1 MQTRSGKT
9 YTNSAAEKNKA
20 KVDINIDNRAN
31 NTCDYGLQPKR
42 RIISNELAR
51 FMGKPAGSEMR
62 FTEVVLYIRH
72 YINNNNL
79 ANPTNGRIINPD
91 KKLATLLKLNKN
103 DELTQ
108 FNFSRYLKQHLL

>member
-9 YTNSAAEKNKA
+9 YANSSSEKNKA
-20 KVDINIDNRAN
+20 KMEINNRAN
-31 NTCDYGLQPKR
+31 NTCACGLQPRR

-62 FTEVVLYIRH
+62 YIELVAYIRE
-72 YINNNNL
+72 YINTNNL
-79 ANPTNGRIINPD
+79 SNPTNSRIINPD
-91 KKLATLLKLNKN
+91 KRLATLLKINKN

-108 FNFSRYLKQHLL
+108 FNFPRYLKQHLL

>member
-9 YTNSAAEKNKA
+9 YASSSSLEKNKTN
-20 KVDINIDNRAN
+20 VEINHAINR
-31 NTCDYGLQPKR
+31 CVSGGLQPKR

-62 FTEVVLYIRH
+62 LTELILYIRD
-72 YINNNNL
+72 YINANNL
-79 ANPTNGRIINPD
+79 VNPKNGRIVNPD
-91 KKLATLLKLNKN
+91 KKLATLLKLNKT

-108 FNFSRYLKQHLL
+108 FNFSRYLKHHLV

>member
-9 YTNSAAEKNKA
+9 YISSSSLEKNKA
-20 KVDINIDNRAN
+20 NVEINNRAN
-31 NTCDYGLQPKR
+31 NTCDCGGLQPKR
-42 RIISNELAR
+42 RVISNELAR
-51 FMGKPAGSEMR
+51 FMGKPVGSEMR
-62 FTEVVLYIRH
+62 FTEVLLYIRQ